1 MAAVGV
7 GVSTH
12 AAATR
17 GRGRRGEGARTRCTC
32 GARGASFRTRALP
45 RPRDGRLFIE
55 DQDVAA
61 SVSTQ
66 NQLRKRRW
74 INWSLFTTVSS
85 LGMTFR
91 RDEGCLEAL
100 ADEADNNG
108 YLPNKG
114 RESELENSMEALKGR
129 GYGKTKM
136 RYSDY
141 TLTESGLQYKV
152 KLSLSLSLSLRND
165 GSSVDSNIAFFFF
178 LPSFSPPPKKKNK
191 KYRISKRV
199 RDQVQSLENKL
210 WSTGT
215 DIPLGTT
222 AESSK
227 LETNQKEA
235 RLKETKRSTSGSE
248 WDKTRCV

>member
-17 GRGRRGEGARTRCTC
+17 GRGRRGGGARTRCTC

-152 KLSLSLSLSLRND
+152 KLSLSLSLSLFATTALALILTSP
-165 GSSVDSNIAFFFF
+165 SSSFF
-178 LPSFSPPPKKKNK
+178 LLSLPPPQKKIKNTGSQRGFGTK
-191 KYRISKRV
+191 SKVWRTSCGRLGRIYHWVLRPN
-199 RDQVQSLENKL
+199 L
-210 WSTGT
+210 
-215 DIPLGTT
+215 
-222 AESSK
+222 
-227 LETNQKEA
+227 
-235 RLKETKRSTSGSE
+235 RS
-248 WDKTRCV
+248 

>member
-1 MAAVGV
+1 MLIQTLSLSLSLSLHLSLLLLIFFSRTRAGEGKKGTGEERDRMAAVGV

-66 NQLRKRRW
+66 NQPMRKRRW

-152 KLSLSLSLSLRND
+152 KLSLSLSLSLFATTALALILTSP
-165 GSSVDSNIAFFFF
+165 SSSFF
-178 LPSFSPPPKKKNK
+178 LLSLPPQKKK
-191 KYRISKRV
+191 
-199 RDQVQSLENKL
+199 
-210 WSTGT
+210 
-215 DIPLGTT
+215 
-222 AESSK
+222 
-227 LETNQKEA
+227 
-235 RLKETKRSTSGSE
+235 
-248 WDKTRCV
+248 